1 MRTFFRFQSLP
12 LAVPTLSLLV
22 SVCFFWDWPG
32 IAGGA
37 YQVDRTCDVAL
48 SAGMVL
54 SSLFVHANFTHWASN
69 TMTTL
74 LVGLP
79 LEGLHGAWRAAC
91 IYLGSGLAGVFFFA
105 AWREDGVR
113 YVGASPA
120 VYGLIASFGAHL
132 ALNWAEVPLR
142 VYWLLVLCIYVGIDT
157 TNAMESLDDPDNRVA
172 HLSHLGGAI
181 GGLFLAL
188 ALLRNQVFLRWE
200 AALVFA
206 GIAGY
211 VAFLAGSIFESTCG

>member
-1 MRTFFRFQSLP
+1 MRAFARFQSLP
-12 LAVPTLSLLV
+12 VAIPTLSLLV
-22 SVCFFWDWPG
+22 SGCFFWDWPG
-32 IAGGA
+32 VAGGA
-37 YQVDRTCDVAL
+37 YQINRSCDVAL
-48 SAGMVL
+48 SAGMAM

-69 TMTTL
+69 TLTTL

-79 LEGLHGAWRAAC
+79 LEGLHGAWRVAC

-105 AWREDGVR
+105 AWREEGIR

-132 ALNWAEVPLR
+132 ALNWNEVPLR
-142 VYWLLVLCIYVGIDT
+142 VYWFVVLCIYVGVDT
-157 TNAMESLDDPDNRVA
+157 TNAIESLDDPDNRVA

-188 ALLRNQVFLRWE
+188 ALLRNEIFLRWE
-200 AALVFA
+200 AALVFV
-206 GIAGY
+206 GIVVYATF
-211 VAFLAGSIFESTCG
+211 VVGSLVGSTCA